1 MFLSLAFSFFLWI
14 STTINRTVGSYDLV
28 IKNIAFEKHSGMFLG
43 MLSDYR
49 RGFVETREYVIVVLD
64 PPKEIIITTSRTEPI
79 FIVEE
84 ETIELRCRCVG
95 SNPRCMI
102 SWYRNETLIF
112 TSTNNNTNN
121 NNAFQIREEGE
132 FFDADKYTEI
142 SFIYTVKREDHNVP
156 FICSSWNEKIRD
168 GKSQGLS
175 KSLTID
181 VKCE

>member
-28 IKNIAFEKHSGMFLG
+28 IKNITFEKHSGMFLG

-49 RGFVETREYVIVVLD
+49 RGFVETREYIIVVLV
-64 PPKEIIITTSRTEPI
+64 PPKEIIITTSRTDPI

-84 ETIELRCRCVG
+84 ETIELRCRSVG
-95 SNPRCMI
+95 ANPKSTIIWSHR
-102 SWYRNETLIF
+102 ETLLA
-112 TSTNNNTNN
+112 TNNNNTNN

-132 FFDADKYTEI
+132 FFDPDKYTEI